1 MTAERTY
8 GRNQCQWTIEI
19 RAHCDDA
26 ERQAL
31 TETISRLA
39 RHADA
44 TVKLLPNAG
53 AMVPEVVAYGDDFF
67 VGHFDVGLLQDTIG
81 EAIASHD
88 LGKDEG
94 VSDELLQ
101 AARDMAHDK
110 SA

>member
-1 MTAERTY
+1 V
-8 GRNQCQWTIEI
+8 
-19 RAHCDDA
+19 
-26 ERQAL
+26 AL

-44 TVKLLPNAG
+44 TVKLLPNATEMG
-53 AMVPEVVAYGDDFF
+53 PGVVAYGDDFF

-88 LGKDEG
+88 LGHDEG